1 MEQIFIDRF
10 IVPQP
15 AKAEFLERMAINRNF
30 IKELPGFIGDEA
42 YERRDDD
49 GSFRYITIAVWTS
62 EEALNRAKA
71 LVQAEYQR
79 EGFDLRAM
87 LERLGI
93 RIERELY
100 SPLFTHL

>member
-1 MEQIFIDRF
+1 MEQIFIDHF

-15 AKAEFLERMAINRNF
+15 AKTEFLERMAVNRNF
-30 IKELPGFIGDEA
+30 IKDLPGFIGDQA

-62 EEALNRAKA
+62 EEALRHAKA
-71 LVQAEYQR
+71 LVQTEYQR

-87 LERLGI
+87 LERLEI
-93 RIERELY
+93 RMERELY
-100 SPLFTHL
+100 SPLG